1 MEGLHHPSN
10 RDTNNKTPVS
20 GRSGFRMIPDD
31 SGGTDDSS
39 IVLLSHADLPPKVHY
54 SPHPKMPKA
63 NRGLGLPI
71 LHLQEKPQVRAPDYL
86 ETDERMVDHSIRI
99 GKLSMV

>member
-1 MEGLHHPSN
+1 
-10 RDTNNKTPVS
+10 
-20 GRSGFRMIPDD
+20 MIPDD

-39 IVLLSHADLPPKVHY
+39 IVLLSHADLP
-54 SPHPKMPKA
+54 KA

-71 LHLQEKPQVRAPDYL
+71 LHLQEKPQVKAPDFL

-99 GKLSMV
+99 GKLSMVSRISNLNLHDINCFDINLQSLSTFEALKGLLL